1 MSARPPKR
9 SILDWKAVVGIL
21 LSAVLLYWALRDV
34 ELSKVVTEIR
44 SADPLWFGAAIV
56 ITTAVFWLRAW
67 RWGPL
72 LSAAFPNVAYQPRL
86 RATMIGF
93 MANNVLPARIGEF
106 ARAFA
111 MARQARGSVVAAF
124 ASLLT
129 ERLFDAI
136 VIISL
141 LFIATALP
149 GFPAIQEIG
158 GRDFSTMANTAAGVV
173 GVLILIAAFLV
184 VFPKPT
190 VRFFELRI
198 APLLPQRM
206 RQPLVDALEAF
217 LAGMASLRSPAIVII
232 ILAQTFVVWLVNGF
246 SFYCAFR
253 AFGIEAGF
261 AAALFLQSVTAVMV
275 SLPSAPGFF
284 GFFESAARIVLVEL
298 FGVPINKTL
307 GFAIGF
313 HIGGFIPV
321 TVIGLYFAWK
331 LGLSWQEMGS
341 SEATVEEAVE
351 RELPVTTKP
360 PRK

>member
-1 MSARPPKR
+1 MSTRPAKR
-9 SILDWKAVVGIL
+9 SVLDWKAVVGIL
-21 LSAVLLYWALRDV
+21 LSAALLYWALRDV
-34 ELSKVVTEIR
+34 DLQKVIAEIR
-44 SADPLWFGAAIV
+44 EADPLWFGAAII
-56 ITTAVFWLRAW
+56 ITTSVFWLRAW

-72 LSAAFPNVAYQPRL
+72 LKAALPNTSFQSRL

-93 MANNVLPARIGEF
+93 MGNNVLPARIGEF
-106 ARAFA
+106 ARAWA
-111 MARQARGSVVAAF
+111 LAKQEHGSVVAAF
-124 ASLLT
+124 ASLLV

-136 VIISL
+136 AIVTL
-141 LFIATALP
+141 LFVATALP
-149 GFPAIQEIG
+149 GFPPIEEIG
-158 GRDFSTMANTAAGVV
+158 GRDFSTMANTAAAVV
-173 GVLILIAAFLV
+173 GALILIAALLV
-184 VFPKPT
+184 LAPRRT

-217 LAGMASLRSPAIVII
+217 LSGMGSLRSPANVVLIVV
-232 ILAQTFVVWLVNGF
+232 QTFIVWLVNGF

-253 AFGIEAGF
+253 AFGIDASFAG
-261 AAALFLQSVTAVMV
+261 ALFLQSVTALFV

-298 FGVPINKTL
+298 FGIPLNKTL

-321 TVIGLYFAWK
+321 TVIGLYYAWR
-331 LGLSWQEMGS
+331 LGLSWKEMGS

-351 RELPVTTKP
+351 RELPAPTRPK
-360 PRK
+360 R